1 MAIEVGAKLQGKV
14 TGITHFGAFVD
25 LSGGV
30 TGLVHISE
38 IADNYVKDV
47 KDHLKLEDVVTV
59 KVINIDPSGKIGLSI
74 KQAIDRPEGSAPP
87 ARERFNREGGGG
99 SFGGGRGPGGPGGGA
114 PRGPGGFGGGR
125 PGGGGGGR
133 PFNKG
138 GGGRPAFG
146 KPSFEDKMSRF
157 LKDSEERISSLKKNT
172 EGKRGGRGAKRV

>member
-1 MAIEVGAKLQGKV
+1 MAIEVGAKLEGKV

-47 KDHLKLEDVVTV
+47 KDHLKIDDVVKV
-59 KVINIDPSGKIGLSI
+59 KVINVDKDGKIGLSI

-87 ARERFNREGGGG
+87 PRASGG
-99 SFGGGRGPGGPGGGA
+99 
-114 PRGPGGFGGGR
+114 
-125 PGGGGGGR
+125 PGGGGGGERFNRGGQDRGGR
-133 PFNKG
+133 PFNKQSS
-138 GGGRPAFG
+138 GRPSFG

>member
-1 MAIEVGAKLQGKV
+1 MAIEVGAKLEGKV

-47 KDHLKLEDVVTV
+47 KDHLKIDDVVKV
-59 KVINIDPSGKIGLSI
+59 KVINVDKDGKIGLSI
-74 KQAIDRPEGSAPP
+74 KQAIDRPEGQPAPQ
-87 ARERFNREGGGG
+87 RERSGGPGGERFGGGG
-99 SFGGGRGPGGPGGGA
+99 GGGGRGP
-114 PRGPGGFGGGR
+114 
-125 PGGGGGGR
+125 GGGGGR
-133 PFNKG
+133 PFNKQSS
-138 GGGRPAFG
+138 GRPSYG

-172 EGKRGGRGAKRV
+172 EGKRGGRGAKRI

>member
-1 MAIEVGAKLQGKV
+1 MAIEVGAKLEGKV

-47 KDHLKLEDVVTV
+47 KDHLKIDDVVKV
-59 KVINIDPSGKIGLSI
+59 KVINVDKDGKIGLSI
-74 KQAIDRPEGSAPP
+74 KQAIDRPEGQPAPQSRERHGGGSAGG
-87 ARERFNREGGGG
+87 AGGGERFNRG
-99 SFGGGRGPGGPGGGA
+99 
-114 PRGPGGFGGGR
+114 
-125 PGGGGGGR
+125 GGGGGGR
-133 PFNKG
+133 PFNKQSS
-138 GGGRPAFG
+138 GRPAYG